1 MFDWDNEFW
10 FFVRTKIH
18 TIMSVITCVVAVVL
32 LLVLINIDNPDV
44 KNIENNISVEI
55 TNFQENVLLID
66 EKIETYL
73 KSDPFKT
80 SAEEVYKTYAGNKK
94 QLNQGRPFVFS
105 YNLNNAHE
113 EMFGQKAMLYLSEN
127 KDFESMQT
135 FEITNNSIE
144 IFSLKTDTKYY
155 YQLIVILSN
164 ESIIG
169 KTGSFVTSKSPR
181 ILKIDGIVNVRDI
194 GGWQTSDGKQIKQC
208 LLYRGSE
215 LDGAVEKNYKLSD
228 NGKSEMINVL
238 KIKTDMDLRNPNVNK
253 EPFDALGEKVKH
265 EYYNAPQYASVFEPD
280 YRKTM
285 QKIFSDLANEQNYPI
300 YLHCTYGRDRTGTIC
315 AILEAFLGVSKEDIK
330 RDYEISSFSY
340 GKLDREWFDSF
351 VEKLD
356 AFEGKTLQQSAE
368 NYLLSLGLT
377 EQELKNIKNIFL
389 GE

>member
-1 MFDWDNEFW
+1 
-10 FFVRTKIH
+10 
-18 TIMSVITCVVAVVL
+18 
-32 LLVLINIDNPDV
+32 
-44 KNIENNISVEI
+44 
-55 TNFQENVLLID
+55 
-66 EKIETYL
+66 
-73 KSDPFKT
+73 
-80 SAEEVYKTYAGNKK
+80 
-94 QLNQGRPFVFS
+94 
-105 YNLNNAHE
+105 
-113 EMFGQKAMLYLSEN
+113 
-127 KDFESMQT
+127 
-135 FEITNNSIE
+135 
-144 IFSLKTDTKYY
+144 
-155 YQLIVILSN
+155 
-164 ESIIG
+164 
-169 KTGSFVTSKSPR
+169 
-181 ILKIDGIVNVRDI
+181 
-194 GGWQTSDGKQIKQC
+194 
-208 LLYRGSE
+208 
-215 LDGAVEKNYKLSD
+215 
-228 NGKSEMINVL
+228 
-238 KIKTDMDLRNPNVNK
+238 MDLRNPNVNK